1 MICSDNVYAQ
11 IGMQR
16 HEQKPVQTACVLVK
30 YFKPGIIRM
39 FPHLVFVIY
48 KPHFQKL

>member
-1 MICSDNVYAQ
+1 MIRSDNVYAQ
-11 IGMQR
+11 IGMQL

-30 YFKPGIIRM
+30 YFKPGIIRT
-39 FPHLVFVIY
+39 FPCLVFVIY